1 MKIHKATFRCSPSQT
16 AFVLHDV
23 AEGRKII
30 VALVA
35 VYTIVYGDK
44 PNIVVRKIG
53 VTDLDKTTKIMKRS
67 C

>member
-1 MKIHKATFRCSPSQT
+1 MSCVYCHSLWKGGI
-16 AFVLHDV
+16 HDV

-53 VTDLDKTTKIMKRS
+53 VTNMDKTTKNMERS